1 MSDGFFLRPFL
12 TREEYSYWNSHF
24 GGLSSSCACSCA
36 CTLNP
41 KDNTTVTYNHTK
53 PSVCAR
59 NATGIPC
66 RRPPFGDRPVVRAKR
81 TSDGFCSKTGFVT
94 KPSVPEKVASTASC
108 GRIEANALG
117 CYYSM
122 DTRSNMKRP
131 SECVLKDKGVVASPS
146 PDKRSILPP
155 RQTGSSCLKRLSNR
169 GGSTKGSG
177 VHQTLSPE
185 LRRRISERYL
195 CGDKSF
201 EENPT
206 ALSSPT
212 RHEDVKNRS
221 ADLCD
226 PSNTLV
232 TSSELVAADGCLV
245 KRKSTSGS
253 ENVRYPQENCKRQ
266 CVRDD
271 MEGINEVQAPNET
284 IDLND
289 TLSSFLNGPLPR
301 SIYHCKDASLKINES
316 RGMRRSRG
324 IRRSRGMRRSRG
336 IAKRRVQGR
345 PAGKDIT
352 SITSDDRCETNS
364 AKKANYE
371 PGVETHNITQP
382 KIVRTYS
389 LAEVAVKSRE
399 GNQTLNDGNKPSEKK
414 NIGDVINA
422 EKPVQRGLLKNTKS
436 SLCGSYALD
445 YESLPKL
452 ISVLSS
458 PMAKVVSNLKT

>member
-1 MSDGFFLRPFL
+1 M
-12 TREEYSYWNSHF
+12 
-24 GGLSSSCACSCA
+24 
-36 CTLNP
+36 
-41 KDNTTVTYNHTK
+41 K

-59 NATGIPC
+59 NATGLPC

-81 TSDGFCSKTGFVT
+81 TSDGFRSKTGFVT

-122 DTRSNMKRP
+122 NTRSNMKRP
-131 SECVLKDKGVVASPS
+131 SECVLKDKGVVVSPS

-155 RQTGSSCLKRLSNR
+155 RQTGSSCLKRLSNC
-169 GGSTKGSG
+169 GDSTKGSG
-177 VHQTLSPE
+177 VHQTLPPE

-212 RHEDVKNRS
+212 RHEDVKNGS

-226 PSNTLV
+226 PSNTLI
-232 TSSELVAADGCLV
+232 TSSELVAADACLV

-289 TLSSFLNGPLPR
+289 TLSSFLNGP
-301 SIYHCKDASLKINES
+301 NE
-316 RGMRRSRG
+316 
-324 IRRSRGMRRSRG
+324 SRGMRRSRG

-345 PAGKDIT
+345 PAGKGIS

-399 GNQTLNDGNKPSEKK
+399 GNQTFNDGNKPSEKK

-452 ISVLSS
+452 IGVLCS